1 MGWVTGIL
9 VYAVLWW
16 LVFMM
21 ALPVGVRAQNESE
34 DGVVLGTPESA
45 PVKPHIWRKAAATT
59 LIAGALWGLLYK
71 LITGGYLALLAD

>member
-1 MGWVTGIL
+1 MGPVTGIL

-34 DGVVLGTPESA
+34 EGVVLGTTPSA
-45 PVKPHIWRKAAATT
+45 PVKPHIWRKVAATT
-59 LIAGALWGLLYK
+59 LIAGLLWVVLYK
-71 LITGGYLALLAD
+71 LITGGYLSVFVE

>member
-1 MGWVTGIL
+1 MGWVTGVL

-34 DGVVLGTPESA
+34 EGVVLGTPESA
-45 PVKPHIWRKAAATT
+45 PVKPHIWRKVGATT
-59 LIAGALWGLLYK
+59 LIAAVVWLILYK
-71 LITGGYLALLAD
+71 LITGGYLAVFVD

>member
-21 ALPVGVRAQNESE
+21 ALPVGVRAQNESDE
-34 DGVVLGTPESA
+34 GVVLGTPASA
-45 PVKPHIWRKAAATT
+45 PVKPHIWRKVAATT
-59 LIAGALWGLLYK
+59 VVAAVLWFVPYK
-71 LITGGYLALLAD
+71 LITGGYLSIFVE